1 MNVLQGKSRDVV
13 RRELMRT
20 VAMVTIT
27 IVYIV
32 MICQNL
38 DVNLAVN
45 NLLSH
50 EDDVPDD
57 QDGEESLPVIPSGGK
72 IKCMKPLSLFH
83 IMYYRIVGFF
93 QGT

>member
-1 MNVLQGKSRDVV
+1 MLQGKSREVV

-20 VAMVTIT
+20 VAIVIPLCIKFIT
-27 IVYIV
+27 TV
-32 MICQNL
+32 QNL

-50 EDDVPDD
+50 EDDVPDE

-72 IKCMKPLSLFH
+72 ILRLLF
-83 IMYYRIVGFF
+83 
-93 QGT
+93 